1 VHLSTLILDF
11 QKVQEG
17 MMRLSCWTAVLVL
30 ALSAFTGA
38 QADTWPS
45 KPIRWIVPYPPGG
58 GTDLVS
64 RALTAKLSE
73 YLGQPIIIDNR
84 PGANT
89 IIGTGVLAQSPPD
102 GYTVALITD
111 AHAIN
116 AAAGKPLPYDSER
129 DFVPILQL
137 LRVAFALIANSEKVA
152 ERTLPALVK
161 RAKEDPGW
169 LTFGSLG
176 PGSPHDISFAW
187 FKTMANISAQ
197 VIPYRG
203 IGPALQ
209 DTVAGH
215 VKSMMIGVSV
225 GDEMIKAG
233 KVHPIAVTSGQ
244 RLRTSPEVPTI
255 AEQGYPEYE
264 FVTWYGMAAPRG
276 TPPDIV
282 ARLNSE
288 LNRAVQDPDVK
299 AKIASA
305 GGEITGGPPEK
316 LAEIMRRDVIKYR
329 KIFAETG
336 IKIE

>member
-1 VHLSTLILDF
+1 
-11 QKVQEG
+11 
-17 MMRLSCWTAVLVL
+17 MRLPRWTAFMMLTL
-30 ALSAFTGA
+30 AALAPAAAPA
-38 QADTWPS
+38 QTDTWPS

-73 YLGQPIIIDNR
+73 YLGQPVVIDNR

-89 IIGTGVLAQSPPD
+89 IIGTGALAQSPPD

-116 AAAGKPLPYDSER
+116 VAAGRQLPYDSER
-129 DFVPILQL
+129 DFAPILQL
-137 LRVAFALIANSEKVA
+137 LRVAFALIANSEKVP
-152 ERTLPALVK
+152 ERTLQALVK
-161 RAKEDPGW
+161 HAKEDPGW

-187 FKTMANISAQ
+187 FKTMAKINAL

-215 VKSMMIGVSV
+215 VKSMMIGVAV

-233 KVHPIAVTSGQ
+233 KVHPIAVTSAQ
-244 RLRTSPEVPTI
+244 RLKTSPDVPTI

-264 FVTWYGMAAPRG
+264 FVTWYGMVAPRG
-276 TPPDIV
+276 TPPEIV
-282 ARLNSE
+282 ARLNAE
-288 LNRAVQDPDVK
+288 LNRALKDPDVQ
-299 AKIASA
+299 AKISSA
-305 GGEITGGPPEK
+305 GGDIAGGSPEQ
-316 LAEIMRRDVIKYR
+316 LAEILRRDLVKYR

-336 IKIE
+336 IKVE

>member
-1 VHLSTLILDF
+1 MMHSFRLFLIPLF
-11 QKVQEG
+11 
-17 MMRLSCWTAVLVL
+17 VLC
-30 ALSAFTGA
+30 AFSPA
-38 QADTWPS
+38 QAETWPS

-73 YLGQPIIIDNR
+73 YLGQPIVIDNR

-89 IIGTGVLAQSPPD
+89 IIGTGALAQSPPD

-116 AAAGKPLPYDSER
+116 VAAGKQLPYDSER
-129 DFVPILQL
+129 DFAPILQL
-137 LRVAFALIANSEKVA
+137 LRVAFALIANSEKVP
-152 ERTLPALVK
+152 ERTLQELVQH
-161 RAKEDPGW
+161 AKTDPGW

-187 FKTMANISAQ
+187 FKTMARINAL

-215 VKSMMIGVSV
+215 VKTMMIGVAV

-244 RLRTSPEVPTI
+244 RLKSSPNVPTV
-255 AEQGYPEYE
+255 AEQGYPDYE
-264 FVTWYGMAAPRG
+264 FVTWYGMVAPRG
-276 TPPDIV
+276 TPPEIV
-282 ARLNSE
+282 ARLNAE
-288 LNRAVQDPDVK
+288 INRALQDPEVQ
-299 AKIASA
+299 AKIGSA
-305 GGEITGGPPEK
+305 GGDISGGTPEQ
-316 LAEIMRRDVIKYR
+316 LAEILRRDVVKYK
-329 KIFAETG
+329 KIFADTG

>member
-1 VHLSTLILDF
+1 
-11 QKVQEG
+11 
-17 MMRLSCWTAVLVL
+17 MMRLPRWTSVLIL
-30 ALSAFTGA
+30 TLCALSPA
-38 QADTWPS
+38 QAETWPS

-73 YLGQPIIIDNR
+73 YLGQPIVIDNR

-89 IIGTGVLAQSPPD
+89 IIGTSALAQSPPD

-116 AAAGKPLPYDSER
+116 VAAGKQLPYDSER
-129 DFVPILQL
+129 DFAPILQL
-137 LRVAFALIANSEKVA
+137 LRVAFALIANSEKVP
-152 ERTLPALVK
+152 ERTLPDLVK
-161 RAKEDPGW
+161 HAKEDPGW

-187 FKTMANISAQ
+187 FKTMAKINAL

-215 VKSMMIGVSV
+215 VKSMMIGVAV

-233 KVHPIAVTSGQ
+233 KVHPIAVTSPQ
-244 RLRTSPEVPTI
+244 RLKSSPDVPTI

-276 TPPDIV
+276 TPPEV
-282 ARLNSE
+282 LARLNAE
-288 LNRAVQDPDVK
+288 LNRALQDPEVK
-299 AKIASA
+299 AKISAA
-305 GGEITGGPPEK
+305 GGDIAGGTPEQ
-316 LAEIMRRDVIKYR
+316 LAEILRRDVIKYR

>member
-1 VHLSTLILDF
+1 MRVLQLLS
-11 QKVQEG
+11 VV
-17 MMRLSCWTAVLVL
+17 MASAAAL
-30 ALSAFTGA
+30 APATSHA
-38 QADTWPS
+38 QSDQWPS

-64 RALTAKLSE
+64 RAVTAKLSE

-89 IIGTGVLAQSPPD
+89 IIGTGAVAQAPPD

-116 AAAGKPLPYDSER
+116 VAAGKQLPYDSER
-129 DFVPILQL
+129 DFAPILQL
-137 LRVAFALIANSEKVA
+137 LRVAFALIVNSEKVT
-152 ERTLPALVK
+152 ERTLPEVVK

-187 FKTMANISAQ
+187 FKTMAKINAL

-215 VKSMMIGVSV
+215 VKSMMIGVAV

-244 RLRTSPEVPTI
+244 RLKTSPNVPTI

-264 FVTWYGMAAPRG
+264 FVTWYGMVAPRG
-276 TPPDIV
+276 TPPEIV
-282 ARLNSE
+282 ARLNKE
-288 LNRAVQDPDVK
+288 LNRALQDPDVR
-299 AKIASA
+299 AKISSA
-305 GGEITGGPPEK
+305 GGDISGGTPEL
-316 LAEIMRRDVIKYR
+316 LADIMRRDVVKYR